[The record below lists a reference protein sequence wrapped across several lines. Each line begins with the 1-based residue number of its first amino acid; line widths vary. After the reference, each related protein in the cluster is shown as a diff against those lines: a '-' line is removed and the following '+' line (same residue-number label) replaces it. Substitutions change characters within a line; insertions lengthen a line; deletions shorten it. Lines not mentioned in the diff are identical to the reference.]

1 MIPEL
6 TSSQYNWKGKQK
18 GQGAD
23 ETPQFSNSNFLFH
36 WKKEKTIILLDLDIF
51 VNWFCPFSDAFFDSA
66 TGMPATSAQKA
77 AAVLMSEQE
86 NNLNNLQNSPDKQA
100 DVPQNAAATT
110 NRRLTQEGLK
120 YEKIK
125 KCTGMI

>member
-1 MIPEL
+1 
-6 TSSQYNWKGKQK
+6 
-18 GQGAD
+18 
-23 ETPQFSNSNFLFH
+23 
-36 WKKEKTIILLDLDIF
+36 
-51 VNWFCPFSDAFFDSA
+51 
-66 TGMPATSAQKA
+66 MPATSAQKA

-86 NNLNNLQNSPDKQA
+86 NNLNNLQNSPEKQA

-125 KCTGMI
+125 KCTGIILLIFNFMP

>member
-1 MIPEL
+1 
-6 TSSQYNWKGKQK
+6 
-18 GQGAD
+18 
-23 ETPQFSNSNFLFH
+23 
-36 WKKEKTIILLDLDIF
+36 
-51 VNWFCPFSDAFFDSA
+51 
-66 TGMPATSAQKA
+66 MPATSAQKA

-86 NNLNNLQNSPDKQA
+86 NNLNDLQNSPDKQA

-125 KCTGMI
+125 KCTGINYLLSKTFILFATSNHQFTNLRFF

>member
-1 MIPEL
+1 MIL
-6 TSSQYNWKGKQK
+6 V
-18 GQGAD
+18 A
-23 ETPQFSNSNFLFH
+23 
-36 WKKEKTIILLDLDIF
+36 IF
-51 VNWFCPFSDAFFDSA
+51 INWFCPFSDAFFDSA

-100 DVPQNAAATT
+100 GNLDVPHNAAATT

-125 KCTGMI
+125 KCTGINYLIDI

>member
-1 MIPEL
+1 
-6 TSSQYNWKGKQK
+6 
-18 GQGAD
+18 
-23 ETPQFSNSNFLFH
+23 
-36 WKKEKTIILLDLDIF
+36 
-51 VNWFCPFSDAFFDSA
+51 
-66 TGMPATSAQKA
+66 MPATSAQKA

-86 NNLNNLQNSPDKQA
+86 NNSNNLQNSPDKQA

-125 KCTGMI
+125 KCTGMLWGFFSNANLLFTFYKTCEKCLKSQWLFAEIS

>member
-1 MIPEL
+1 
-6 TSSQYNWKGKQK
+6 
-18 GQGAD
+18 
-23 ETPQFSNSNFLFH
+23 
-36 WKKEKTIILLDLDIF
+36 
-51 VNWFCPFSDAFFDSA
+51 
-66 TGMPATSAQKA
+66 MPATSAQKA

-125 KCTGMI
+125 KCTGIIIQLIFDFLP

>member
-1 MIPEL
+1 
-6 TSSQYNWKGKQK
+6 
-18 GQGAD
+18 
-23 ETPQFSNSNFLFH
+23 
-36 WKKEKTIILLDLDIF
+36 
-51 VNWFCPFSDAFFDSA
+51 
-66 TGMPATSAQKA
+66 MPATSAQKA

-125 KCTGMI
+125 KCTGIKYLILCLERVKKKVCETNERVMKWEIWDGMYEQK

>member
-1 MIPEL
+1 
-6 TSSQYNWKGKQK
+6 
-18 GQGAD
+18 
-23 ETPQFSNSNFLFH
+23 
-36 WKKEKTIILLDLDIF
+36 
-51 VNWFCPFSDAFFDSA
+51 
-66 TGMPATSAQKA
+66 MPATSAQKA

-100 DVPQNAAATT
+100 NNLDVPQNAAATT

-125 KCTGMI
+125 KCTGINYLINI

>member
-1 MIPEL
+1 
-6 TSSQYNWKGKQK
+6 
-18 GQGAD
+18 
-23 ETPQFSNSNFLFH
+23 
-36 WKKEKTIILLDLDIF
+36 
-51 VNWFCPFSDAFFDSA
+51 
-66 TGMPATSAQKA
+66 MPATSAQKA

-100 DVPQNAAATT
+100 NNLDVPQNAAATT

-125 KCTGMI
+125 KCTGINYLIDI